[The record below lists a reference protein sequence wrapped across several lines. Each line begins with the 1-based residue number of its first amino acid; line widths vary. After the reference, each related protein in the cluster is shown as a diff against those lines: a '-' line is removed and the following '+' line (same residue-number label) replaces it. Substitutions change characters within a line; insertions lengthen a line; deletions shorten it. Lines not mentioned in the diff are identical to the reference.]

1 MENFQKTI
9 FELESIN
16 FLQTIIAQPR
26 SDTFYKHVLCHNI
39 IANRQATHSGL
50 RINFFF

>member
-9 FELESIN
+9 FELESTN

-26 SDTFYKHVLCHNI
+26 SDNNQFSI
-39 IANRQATHSGL
+39 
-50 RINFFF
+50 